1 MVVRGRDALCRGEHR
16 TCTRHDH
23 DPHLDLCSDEETDS
37 DLPTPQLWISSTHPN
52 APAKIYPLPSS
63 TSFIQQTL
71 QTISP
76 AYFGKTLSSYLG
88 ENPQLLGKAGEKFAA
103 PVEAGKGERFLPFL
117 MKVLTCKQGEEERCS
132 SERGG

>member
-1 MVVRGRDALCRGEHR
+1 VSTGPAQNTITIHFSIYSSKKRLIWVFP
-16 TCTRHDH
+16 TR
-23 DPHLDLCSDEETDS
+23 
-37 DLPTPQLWISSTHPN
+37 QLWISSTHPN

-63 TSFIQQTL
+63 TSLIQQTL

-88 ENPQLLGKAGEKFAA
+88 ENPGLLGKAGEKFGA

-117 MKVLTCKQGEEERCS
+117 MKVLTCKQGE
-132 SERGG
+132 SESGAQASEGG